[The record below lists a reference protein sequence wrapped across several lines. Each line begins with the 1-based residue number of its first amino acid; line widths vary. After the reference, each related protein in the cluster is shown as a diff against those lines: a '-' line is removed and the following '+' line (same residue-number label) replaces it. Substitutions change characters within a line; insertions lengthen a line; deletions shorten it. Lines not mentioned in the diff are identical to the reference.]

1 MTKRVNHT
9 HELLKDLKEDVNN
22 LKNPEEKDVDGKYY
36 YTSADFKGQD
46 YVVTPDITTGNFMV
60 PLKDE
65 SGKEVGLLSWQSLA
79 YPVEGDEK
87 WSVQESAVISFG
99 VDNDAHTYSGSSL
112 SVATGGYYE
121 MDVPYKFCVLAD
133 TDDKVYLTITKT
145 TATGREVV
153 VSHTKN

>member
-1 MTKRVNHT
+1 MSS
-9 HELLKDLKEDVNN
+9 
-22 LKNPEEKDVDGKYY
+22 KYY

-65 SGKEVGLLSWQSLA
+65 SGKKVGLLSWQSLA

-87 WSVQESAVISFG
+87 WSVQEIAVISFG
-99 VDNDAHTYSGSSL
+99 LGNDAHTYTGSSL

-121 MDVPYKFCVLAD
+121 TNVPYKFCVVSSKQKKL
-133 TDDKVYLTITKT
+133 YLTITKT

-153 VSHTKN
+153 VSDKE

>member
-1 MTKRVNHT
+1 MNMSS
-9 HELLKDLKEDVNN
+9 
-22 LKNPEEKDVDGKYY
+22 KYY

-65 SGKEVGLLSWQSLA
+65 SGKKVGLLSWQSLA

-112 SVATGGYYE
+112 SVAAGGYYE
-121 MDVPYKFCVLAD
+121 MDVPYKFCVVSSKQQKL
-133 TDDKVYLTITKT
+133 YLTITKT